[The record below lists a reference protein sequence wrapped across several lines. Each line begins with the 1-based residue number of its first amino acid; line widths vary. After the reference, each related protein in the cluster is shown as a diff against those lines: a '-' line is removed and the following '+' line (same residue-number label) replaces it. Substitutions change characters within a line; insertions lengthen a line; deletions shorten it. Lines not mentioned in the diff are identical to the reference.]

1 MCIVALF
8 TLREQYFVMKPQYI
22 IFIIFFLRDI
32 VLCLQNTVFKQQHT
46 VKNLKIWASKLITV
60 TVLELEK
67 S

>member
-22 IFIIFFLRDI
+22 IFIIFSPRDI
-32 VLCLQNTVFKQQHT
+32 VLCLQNTVFMQQHT